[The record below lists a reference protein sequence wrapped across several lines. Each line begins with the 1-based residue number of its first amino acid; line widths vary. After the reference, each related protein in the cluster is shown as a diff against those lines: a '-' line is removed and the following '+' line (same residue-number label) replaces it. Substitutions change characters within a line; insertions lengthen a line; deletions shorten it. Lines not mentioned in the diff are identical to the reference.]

1 MPLLPWDVRY
11 FAPSFGREE
20 WQENKEIDV
29 RCDENKLIRYGR
41 DAVGIQHKQDFAAV
55 KFWFSQKMAPNTH
68 T

>member
-41 DAVGIQHKQDFAAV
+41 DAVGI
-55 KFWFSQKMAPNTH
+55 
-68 T
+68 